1 MDDKT
6 ELLNIINEYYQLKAK
21 YQTKINDEKNRIRK
35 NMDSRND
42 KMVEYRKFR
51 FKCINCGKEGKMN
64 FQRMKNQLKVTCP
77 NEENPCE
84 LKINIKCNVV
94 NNFYDYNSYLIEN
107 LEEIKEDIIMKKLDL
122 LYNLENEDVVL
133 QEFERLK
140 IELDEFKKKQNENN
154 EKYENNLKFDK
165 LNIETNEKES
175 VYIYDELER
184 LEKQLNANIS
194 EFNTK
199 LINEGSSEGLMSYYV
214 SDIVE
219 LQNKIR
225 QVKYYN
231 GELFI
236 EKTKN
241 GENNPLL
248 EQQETDDKKKKNN
261 DGQYQYKV
269 KRIPITLKK
278 QEIIIEKGRVIDYK
292 DNKDKDND
300 DDQTEKDI
308 QSGPTSDDDD
318 EGEIMWSPTEPGD
331 GQVKVPKTF
340 KIKIPTESFDGPTSP
355 DYSPTRPNVPT
366 SPDYSPTSPNY
377 SPTTPTSNPFGPG
390 TDSNTI
396 QEVNLDDLKV
406 EK

>member
-1 MDDKT
+1 MNDKN

-21 YQTKINDEKNRIRK
+21 YQSKINEEKNRIRK

-42 KMVEYRKFR
+42 KMVEYRKYR

-64 FQRMKNQLKVTCP
+64 FERMKNQLKVVCP
-77 NEENPCE
+77 NEENPCD
-84 LKINIKCNVV
+84 LKINVKCDLV
-94 NNFYDYNSYLIEN
+94 NNFQEYNNYLIEN
-107 LEEIKEDIIMKKLDL
+107 LEEIKEDIIKKKLDL

-140 IELDEFKKKQNENN
+140 TELNEFKKKQIENN
-154 EKYENNLKFDK
+154 ELYENNLKFNK

-175 VYIYDELER
+175 VYIYDEVER

-199 LINEGSSEGLMSYYV
+199 LLKEGSSEGLMSFYV

-231 GELFI
+231 GDIFI
-236 EKTKN
+236 EKIKK
-241 GENNPLL
+241 GENNSLL
-248 EQQETDDKKKKNN
+248 EQETNDKKKKQDN
-261 DGQYQYKV
+261 DEYQYKV
-269 KRIPITLKK
+269 KHIPITIKK
-278 QEIIIEKGRVIDYK
+278 QEINIGKGRIIDYK
-292 DNKDKDND
+292 DNKDDEFD
-300 DDQTEKDI
+300 VTEKDVP
-308 QSGPTSDDDD
+308 SSSNSDDD
-318 EGEIMWSPTEPGD
+318 EGEVMWSPTEPGD
-331 GQVKVPKTF
+331 GQVKVPKSL
-340 KIKIPTESFDGPTSP
+340 KIKIPTETADGPTSPDYSFDGPTSP
-355 DYSPTRPNVPT
+355 DYSPTTPT
-366 SPDYSPTSPNY
+366 Y

-390 TDSNTI
+390 ADSNTI
-396 QEVNLDDLKV
+396 QEVNLNDLKI

>member
-1 MDDKT
+1 MDGKK

-21 YQTKINDEKNRIRK
+21 YQSKINEEKNRIRK
-35 NMDSRND
+35 NMESRND
-42 KMVEYRKFR
+42 KMVEYGKFR

-64 FQRMKNQLKVTCP
+64 FQRMKNQLKVSCP

-107 LEEIKEDIIMKKLDL
+107 LEEIKEDIIMKKLDI

-140 IELDEFKKKQNENN
+140 TELDEYKKKQKENN
-154 EKYENNLKFDK
+154 EVYENNLKFDK
-165 LNIETNEKES
+165 INIETNEKES
-175 VYIYDELER
+175 VYIYDELEK

-199 LINEGSSEGLMSYYV
+199 LINDGSSEGLMNYYV

-236 EKTKN
+236 ETTKS
-241 GENNPLL
+241 GQNNSLL
-248 EQQETDDKKKKNN
+248 EQQEKDDKKKKKN

-292 DNKDKDND
+292 DDKDD
-300 DDQTEKDI
+300 DEFDVMKRDVRTT
-308 QSGPTSDDDD
+308 PTSDD
-318 EGEIMWSPTEPGD
+318 EGEISWSPTEPGD
-331 GQVKVPKTF
+331 GQVKVPKPL
-340 KIKIPTESFDGPTSP
+340 KIKIPTETTSDYTPTTPTTGFSAPTTP
-355 DYSPTRPNVPT
+355 DYSPFEPT
-366 SPDYSPTSPNY
+366 S
-377 SPTTPTSNPFGPG
+377 
-390 TDSNTI
+390 SNTI
-396 QEVNLDDLKV
+396 EEVNLNELKV